1 MDIGSL
7 LAQFLTLPNIT
18 LMVAV
23 SAIIVAV
30 AQVHPP
36 LVQSKLYA
44 RGAPFLPLIFCTLVV
59 TFMPSSQW
67 SSMPLGDRILLG
79 VVLGAL
85 SGWAYKAFK
94 QTFMGSDDRLDDN
107 VPTLTRSRK
116 NPLGA
121 LLLVAAAGGTATVHE
136 VASPAAPEITAPS
149 PAEVTLTSSTSTAAR
164 GAL

>member
-7 LAQFLTLPNIT
+7 LSQFLTFPNIT

-36 LVQSKLYA
+36 LVQSKTYA
-44 RGAPFLPLIFCTLVV
+44 RLAPFLPLLFCTLVV
-59 TFMPSSQW
+59 VFLPSSQW
-67 SSMPLGDRILLG
+67 SAMPLGDRILLG
-79 VVLGAL
+79 IVLGAL

-94 QTFMGSDDRLDDN
+94 QTFMGGDDRLDDS
-107 VPTLTRSRK
+107 VPTLPRSRK
-116 NPLGA
+116 SPLGA

-136 VASPAAPEITAPS
+136 VASPSSPEITAPT
-149 PAEVTLTSSTSTAAR
+149 AADVVLTSSTSTTAG
-164 GAL
+164 GAP